1 MLIEYRNCLLL
12 AVVAL
17 AAALAL
23 AACSTTPH
31 RTSAERAADAELAA
45 RVRSALSADHDIY
58 SWHIDVDVNRG
69 VVELKG
75 FVYEDKERQLAQ
87 SDAES
92 VPGVHSVDMEIALMG
107 GGISS
112 ESSN

>member
-1 MLIEYRNCLLL
+1 M
-12 AVVAL
+12 
-17 AAALAL
+17 
-23 AACSTTPH
+23 
-31 RTSAERAADAELAA
+31 
-45 RVRSALSADHDIY
+45 RSALSADHDIY

-75 FVYEDKERQLAQ
+75 FVYEGKDRRLAQ
-87 SDAES
+87 TEAES